1 MLSYAVVLC
10 REEDEGSEFCQ
21 NALNWQFLAEKH
33 NNLHTLQDQARQHPE
48 PQSKIYLGRG
58 SEELGKLVNAKGNY
72 DCYMSYR
79 GYKYTCL
86 IALTLVPANM
96 EAHKAAFGKATGGLY
111 RAPLGFTYQLG
122 EGVAVNEVTLALN
135 SWPLELGTAGRL
147 ILTILLVLDF
157 CRSMAEDTSN
167 RPRPSKDICTFSGP
181 YKPKSPTA

>member
-1 MLSYAVVLC
+1 MLSYCVG
-10 REEDEGSEFCQ
+10 EGSEFCQ

-48 PQSKIYLGRG
+48 PQPKIYLGRG
-58 SEELGKLVNAKGNY
+58 SEELSKLVNAKGNY

-79 GYKYTCL
+79 GYKYTYL

-96 EAHKAAFGKATGGLY
+96 EAHKAAFGKATSLY

-122 EGVAVNEVTLALN
+122 EGVAVNEVNLTLN

-167 RPRPSKDICTFSGP
+167 RPRPSKDICTFSAP